1 MAVLLCI
8 LLVPLCLILLV
19 WYWCQRRSL
28 KSAAKQLR
36 ELELTGS
43 NVRVRLRTPN
53 APAEELLDAVN
64 ILLELRQAERSASL
78 ERERSL
84 RRQIANVSHD
94 LRTPLTSI
102 LGYLQLL
109 EDETLPLAERQEYLD
124 VVMGRAKALQSLIT
138 SFYDLSRLE
147 GGEYPI
153 QQERVDLHSS
163 LSSLLASFYSD
174 FTDGGF
180 DVNVDLQEGLP
191 PVLADPAGVLRVFT
205 NLIRNAL
212 DHGQGR
218 MEVSLFLEEGQ
229 VVSLFRNGA
238 EGLSEEDLPHV
249 FDRFFTADK
258 MRTGR
263 NTGLGLAIV
272 KALAEQM
279 GCTLQAELEDGRFG
293 VRIAWKPY
301 APRL

>member
-109 EDETLPLAERQEYLD
+109 EDETLPLAERQEYLN
-124 VVMGRAKALQSLIT
+124 VVKGRAKALQSLIT

-180 DVNVDLQEGLP
+180 DVTVDLQEGLP

-258 MRTGR
+258 MR
-263 NTGLGLAIV
+263 L
-272 KALAEQM
+272 
-279 GCTLQAELEDGRFG
+279 
-293 VRIAWKPY
+293 
-301 APRL
+301 

>member
-94 LRTPLTSI
+94 LRTPLTAI
-102 LGYLQLL
+102 CGYLELL
-109 EDETLPLAERQEYLD
+109 DKGDKTPEQARYLALIA
-124 VVMGRAKALQSLIT
+124 GRAEAMKRLTEELLRYSVAAGGEEELCLEPVDLNAAVEEAVAFFYGAFVERGIAPAVSLPEERIVRQLDRAALSRVLGNLLNNALKY
-138 SFYDLSRLE
+138 SGGDLSVVLEPDGSITLSNAAPELDEVQVGRL
-147 GGEYPI
+147 
-153 QQERVDLHSS
+153 
-163 LSSLLASFYSD
+163 
-174 FTDGGF
+174 
-180 DVNVDLQEGLP
+180 
-191 PVLADPAGVLRVFT
+191 
-205 NLIRNAL
+205 
-212 DHGQGR
+212 
-218 MEVSLFLEEGQ
+218 
-229 VVSLFRNGA
+229 
-238 EGLSEEDLPHV
+238 
-249 FDRFFTADK
+249 FDRFYTVESA
-258 MRTGR
+258 RR
-263 NTGLGLAIV
+263 STGLGLSIARSLTERMGGTIAARYEEGRLAV
-272 KALAEQM
+272 ALFFPE
-279 GCTLQAELEDGRFG
+279 R
-293 VRIAWKPY
+293 R
-301 APRL
+301 